1 MREIGVVIWVVL
13 LIVGVIGS
21 MTSTLRKQRQAQAT
35 QRPARPRPPLPVAL
49 QRLAPQAALAEPAGA
64 APSRAMPSRAVPPS
78 PSRAAAAA
86 SHAPEPA
93 AKPERIGRRLFG
105 NRGDLVR
112 AVIAAEVLGKP
123 RGLSDEYLRNP

>member
-21 MTSTLRKQRQAQAT
+21 MTSSLRKQRQERAT
-35 QRPARPRPPLPVAL
+35 PRPRPRPPLPAAL
-49 QRLAPQAALAEPAGA
+49 QRLAMQAAPAEPAPA
-64 APSRAMPSRAVPPS
+64 TSSRATPSRAAPPS
-78 PSRAAAAA
+78 PSRAAGTTP
-86 SHAPEPA
+86 HAPEPA